1 MSVADLLAQ
10 HFIEGGPFFMT
21 LHYIMWIL
29 VILFTIRF
37 LRNYYSQNR
46 NSKKLEKFN
55 QTIIFIGVFGLL
67 ISFFYRTAG
76 IYGALAAIE
85 VAQDISPALL
95 VGGLRVSLIAPLYS
109 FFLFLITILIW
120 FIFRNLIKE

>member
-1 MSVADLLAQ
+1 MSVADLLKQ
-10 HFIEGGPFFMT
+10 HFFEGGPFFMT
-21 LHYIMWIL
+21 LHYIMWVL
-29 VILFTIRF
+29 VLFFIIRF

-46 NSKKLEKFN
+46 NSKKLEKLN
-55 QTIIFIGVFGLL
+55 QNIIFIGVFGSL

-95 VGGLRVSLIAPLYS
+95 VSGLRVSLIAPLYF
-109 FFLFLITILIW
+109 FFLFLITTLIW
-120 FIFRNLIKE
+120 FIFRNLIKD